1 MLTRLVQ
8 FVRENTDP
16 LLALSVA
23 IICLVVSY
31 ATGFWTL
38 FRLTYLI
45 FMAVPLLW
53 LWSRLSIRKLE
64 VEIDRDS
71 RRISQG
77 GFVTTSITVR
87 SKSWLP
93 KIWLEAEDTG
103 SLLAPSSGRVFT
115 IGSRGVY
122 RWTYKTQLDRRGLYT
137 LGPLKVRATDPFG
150 FFTSLAEFGEPTEIL
165 VYPTPPDLP
174 KFDIPSANLPGEGK
188 IRTKT
193 NQVTPSVAGVRNYLP
208 GDAFNR
214 FHWPAT
220 ALTGRL
226 MVKEFDMDPSSA
238 IWVVVDLD
246 SSSNHLNGEDQMEDT
261 VVMTAATLVKHFNK
275 LNRSVGLIACGQQE
289 AIIEPG
295 RGNAHLSAMME
306 VLALARSSSVHSYV
320 DLLDRESRRFDR
332 HITFVGVT
340 AGEDLEV
347 LKKITEFRFRGG
359 MTVLLS
365 VFNPATMKSGSD
377 FDDECVRSK
386 IPHLLVRSLE
396 TISTDLT
403 FESKIRSRKP
413 PNHRGN

>member
-1 MLTRLVQ
+1 
-8 FVRENTDP
+8 
-16 LLALSVA
+16 
-23 IICLVVSY
+23 
-31 ATGFWTL
+31 
-38 FRLTYLI
+38 
-45 FMAVPLLW
+45 
-53 LWSRLSIRKLE
+53 
-64 VEIDRDS
+64 
-71 RRISQG
+71 
-77 GFVTTSITVR
+77 
-87 SKSWLP
+87 
-93 KIWLEAEDTG
+93 
-103 SLLAPSSGRVFT
+103 
-115 IGSRGVY
+115 
-122 RWTYKTQLDRRGLYT
+122 
-137 LGPLKVRATDPFG
+137 
-150 FFTSLAEFGEPTEIL
+150 
-165 VYPTPPDLP
+165 
-174 KFDIPSANLPGEGK
+174 
-188 IRTKT
+188 
-193 NQVTPSVAGVRNYLP
+193 
-208 GDAFNR
+208 
-214 FHWPAT
+214 
-220 ALTGRL
+220 